1 MDLILIISFVFGLV
15 YLALE
20 QARVNTERRL
30 AGSLLTRRSTVTAT
44 KWGMVLSVHP
54 HK

>member
-15 YLALE
+15 YLGLE
-20 QARVNTERRL
+20 QAKINAERRL
-30 AGSLLTRRSTVTAT
+30 ARSLISRRSTVTAT